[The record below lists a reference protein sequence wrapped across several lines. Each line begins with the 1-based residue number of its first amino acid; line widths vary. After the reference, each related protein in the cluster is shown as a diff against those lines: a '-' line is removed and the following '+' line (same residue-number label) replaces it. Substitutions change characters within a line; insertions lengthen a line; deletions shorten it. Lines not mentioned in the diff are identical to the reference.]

1 MQDEVSA
8 LKAENAEMKEQM
20 KMLMERIEMLAKK

>member
-8 LKAENAEMKEQM
+8 LKAENAEMKAQM
-20 KMLMERIEMLAKK
+20 KMLMERIEMLAAK